1 LKERILQIDNK
12 ESMLSDGFEP
22 DLPVKLI
29 IHGFID
35 TGFEAWV
42 KVSLIH
48 CHLGHGETHQLPITW
63 SRYTRFIVTSGSR

>member
-1 LKERILQIDNK
+1 MFLWSNPLLLKERILQIDNK

-42 KVSLIH
+42 KVRH
-48 CHLGHGETHQLPITW
+48 T
-63 SRYTRFIVTSGSR
+63 RY

>member
-1 LKERILQIDNK
+1 LQERILQIDNK

-42 KVSLIH
+42 KVRHTIYL
-48 CHLGHGETHQLPITW
+48 
-63 SRYTRFIVTSGSR
+63 